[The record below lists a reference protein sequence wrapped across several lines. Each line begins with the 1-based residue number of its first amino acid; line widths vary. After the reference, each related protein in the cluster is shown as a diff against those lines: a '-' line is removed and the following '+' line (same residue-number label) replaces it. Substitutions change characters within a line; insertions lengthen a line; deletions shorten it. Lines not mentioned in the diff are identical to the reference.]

1 MLSGP
6 SGVSDRSV
14 RDGKVVFMRATLK
27 ITVLL
32 GVAGLALATTVAVG
46 SQQAQPASA
55 VRPAPKAQA
64 PPKTPAPSPKALTA
78 RKTAP
83 PLPNVGFA
91 PVRPMDVVR
100 ATYDFAA
107 QHPEILNYVP
117 CYCGCGSQGHKANE
131 SCFVARRDPRG
142 NVLEWDTHGFGC
154 TICIDVAREAMQMY
168 SSGADVHSIRAA
180 IERKWTP
187 GNAAGKTP
195 TPLPPAKKTS

>member
-1 MLSGP
+1 
-6 SGVSDRSV
+6 V
-14 RDGKVVFMRATLK
+14 
-27 ITVLL
+27 
-32 GVAGLALATTVAVG
+32 LALVGTIAQANQAPTKTTTTK
-46 SQQAQPASA
+46 ASSTA
-55 VRPAPKAQA
+55 APKAPQSAQSARA
-64 PPKTPAPSPKALTA
+64 P

-107 QHPEILNYVP
+107 QHPEILSYVP
-117 CYCGCGSQGHKANE
+117 CYCGCGSQGHKHNE

-154 TICIDVAREAMQMY
+154 TICVDVAREAMQMY

-195 TPLPPAKKTS
+195 TPLPPAKK

>member
-1 MLSGP
+1 MHVGS
-6 SGVSDRSV
+6 
-14 RDGKVVFMRATLK
+14 K

-32 GVAGLALATTVAVG
+32 GIAGVALATSVLIASG
-46 SQQAQPASA
+46 SAEARSA
-55 VRPAPKAQA
+55 KADQGRSA
-64 PPKTPAPSPKALTA
+64 KADQT

-83 PLPNVGFA
+83 PLPNPGFA

-107 QHPEILNYVP
+107 QHPEILQYVP
-117 CYCGCGSQGHKANE
+117 CYCGCGSQGHTNNE
-131 SCFVARRDPRG
+131 ACFVGRRDARG

-168 SSGADVHSIRAA
+168 SSGADVRSIRAA

-187 GNAAGKTP
+187 GNAGGKTP
-195 TPLPPAKKTS
+195 TPMPPAKKTSHHE

>member
-1 MLSGP
+1 MQA
-6 SGVSDRSV
+6 
-14 RDGKVVFMRATLK
+14 KFTF
-27 ITVLL
+27 TFLL
-32 GVAGLALATTVAVG
+32 GIAGLALATTVAIA
-46 SQQAQPASA
+46 SQQTQQASA
-55 VRPAPKAQA
+55 VRPSAKKAPVV
-64 PPKTPAPSPKALTA
+64 

-131 SCFVARRDPRG
+131 ACFVARRDTKG

-154 TICIDVAREAMQMY
+154 TICVDVAREAMQLHA
-168 SSGADVHSIRAA
+168 SGADVVSIRSA
-180 IERKWTP
+180 IEKKWSP
-187 GNAAGKTP
+187 GNAAGRTP
-195 TPLPPAKKTS
+195 TPHPPKK